1 MAIDVPDTVETS
13 QLRRFL
19 EDYALLIVVGIAAL
33 LAVIGV
39 SLFFLGDEAMVKNLL
54 DRYGYLALFSI
65 LILEGAMLLYFAP
78 SESLVPFGIAFI
90 ADSTVESVAVVL
102 VAVVGATVGQ
112 YVLFLLAKR
121 GGREWLLQKP
131 WFRIS
136 EDRLERFDRA
146 FDRWGRIAIPV
157 SNGLLFTRGMLTVPA
172 GFADMNDAE
181 FVILSVIGS
190 LIFQTWLG
198 LGYVFLDQ
206 IGVFSVF

>member
-13 QLRRFL
+13 PLRRFL
-19 EDYALLIVVGIAAL
+19 EDYALLIVVGVAAL
-33 LAVIGV
+33 LAVVGV
-39 SLFFLGDEAMVKNLL
+39 SLFFLGDEAMVKDLL

-90 ADSTVESVAVVL
+90 ADSTAESVAVVL

-172 GFADMNDAE
+172 GFADMNDTE
-181 FVILSVIGS
+181 FVILSAIGS